1 MLAVPEKTAVKF
13 RAVIFDLFGTLV
25 DNMSL
30 KEYEDM
36 MDAMAAVLG
45 APCDRFRRAWT
56 GTVDDRMNGAF
67 PTIEANLLGICLDLG
82 IGPGSGKVSAA
93 AGIRIAVSGGLIK
106 PRPDA
111 LETLETIRGR
121 GMKTALITDC
131 TPEVPCHV
139 GRSPFASRFDAM
151 VFSAEVR
158 MKKPDP
164 RIYGIAC
171 AKLAVEPAG
180 CLYVGDGGSGE
191 LTGAGKLGMTP
202 LRINAQSIEYSLG
215 HKSEAATWPGPTV
228 RSLKEVL
235 EYC

>member
-1 MLAVPEKTAVKF
+1 
-13 RAVIFDLFGTLV
+13 
-25 DNMSL
+25 
-30 KEYEDM
+30 
-36 MDAMAAVLG
+36 
-45 APCDRFRRAWT
+45 
-56 GTVDDRMNGAF
+56 VDDRMNGNF
-67 PTIEANLLGICLDLG
+67 PTIQANLLGICSGLG
-82 IGPGSGKVSAA
+82 MAPGAGKISAA
-93 AGIRIAVSGGLIK
+93 AAIRIGVSGRLVK

-131 TPEVPCHV
+131 TPEVPGHV
-139 GRSPFASRFDAM
+139 GRSLFVSLFDAM
-151 VFSAEVR
+151 VFSSVVR

-171 AKLAVEPAG
+171 AKLGVGPAE

-202 LRINAQSIEYSLG
+202 LRINAQDIEYSLG
-215 HKSEAATWPGPTV
+215 HKSEALTWPGLTV
-228 RSLKEVL
+228 RSLKAVL